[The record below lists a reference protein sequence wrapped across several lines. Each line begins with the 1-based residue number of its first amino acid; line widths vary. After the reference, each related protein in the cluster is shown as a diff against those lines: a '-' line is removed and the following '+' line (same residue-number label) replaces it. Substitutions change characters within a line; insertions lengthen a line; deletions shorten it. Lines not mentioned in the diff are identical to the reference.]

1 VIVDPIGRN
10 SGLINTLLDA
20 AVARHKLIAKNV
32 ANAET
37 PGYRAQELRF
47 SRALERAL
55 SSGED
60 VNALGDG
67 ALETVDRDTPVKN
80 DGNSVDL
87 EREFSELSSNALA
100 YQTLVTIV
108 AMKTN
113 LMRSAVAGRNL

>member
-47 SRALERAL
+47 SRALEQAL

-60 VNALGDG
+60 VSALGDG

>member
-1 VIVDPIGRN
+1 MDPIGRN

-32 ANAET
+32 ANADT
-37 PGYRAQELRF
+37 PGYRAKELRF
-47 SRALERAL
+47 SRALEQAL

-60 VNALGDG
+60 VSALGDG